1 MKYVDLTKVDPANL
15 GGIKNEITHLEK
27 LRGKPNIIRLLNYQI
42 VAESRLFI
50 VLEYGELDVQQY
62 LHKNKEVCNNT
73 IKGFW
78 RQMVSAVEVVH
89 EFGIIHRDLKPCN
102 FLIVQGVIK
111 LIDFGI
117 ANDISSDVTS
127 LTTDMVGTLNYMA
140 PEQLLETEEGSRS
153 AKVGK
158 WADTWSLG
166 CILYLMAYRKL
177 PFAQFKNAHMKIAK
191 ITDEQYQIDFPPHS
205 CLGLEAMLKQCLR
218 HHPKERPLPSEILSG
233 FFFSNDL
240 CELLK
245 FISDEDMRRV
255 YKQVQRLT
263 Q

>member
-1 MKYVDLTKVDPANL
+1 
-15 GGIKNEITHLEK
+15 
-27 LRGKPNIIRLLNYQI
+27 
-42 VAESRLFI
+42 
-50 VLEYGELDVQQY
+50 
-62 LHKNKEVCNNT
+62 
-73 IKGFW
+73 
-78 RQMVSAVEVVH
+78 
-89 EFGIIHRDLKPCN
+89 
-102 FLIVQGVIK
+102 
-111 LIDFGI
+111 
-117 ANDISSDVTS
+117 
-127 LTTDMVGTLNYMA
+127 MVGTLNYMA

-177 PFAQFKNAHMKIAK
+177 PFATFKNAHMKIAK
-191 ITDEQYQIDFPPHS
+191 ITDEQYQIDFPRHN
-205 CLGLEAMLKQCLR
+205 CLGLEAILKQCLR

-233 FFFSNDL
+233 FFFSDDL